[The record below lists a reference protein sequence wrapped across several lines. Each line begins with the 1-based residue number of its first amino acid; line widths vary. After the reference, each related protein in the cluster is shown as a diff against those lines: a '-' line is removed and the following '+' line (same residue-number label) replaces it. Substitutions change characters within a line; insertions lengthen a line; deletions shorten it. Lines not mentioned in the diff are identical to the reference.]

1 MSRLLMAGLLAA
13 VATPLLAQVAAPVPP
28 RAPVAPVAPVA
39 PTPAIAPMADR
50 TVTRA
55 EVDARIRTH
64 FAQLD
69 SNKDGY
75 VTTEEMG
82 AMRAPGAP
90 GEQRRIERH
99 VMRDPA
105 AAFDRLDANR
115 DGSIS
120 RDEFAKGREVR
131 IEKRVITQ
139 GGAPGAPGATQ
150 PTRLNWRGAMM
161 GGGLFKM
168 ADTDKDGRVSLAE
181 ATSGALQHFDMMD
194 ANRDGRVTPDERRAA
209 RGKMRQ
215 MRTPG

>member
-1 MSRLLMAGLLAA
+1 MSRLLIAGLLIA
-13 VATPLLAQVAAPVPP
+13 VATPLFAQTAAPVPP
-28 RAPVAPVAPVA
+28 LPPTAPLVPTAP
-39 PTPAIAPMADR
+39 IAPMADR

-75 VTTEEMG
+75 VTTEEMS
-82 AMRAPGAP
+82 AMRGAHGLP
-90 GEQRRIERH
+90 GEQRRIESH

-131 IEKRVITQ
+131 IEKRIVTQ
-139 GGAPGAPGATQ
+139 GGASVAPGARR
-150 PTRLNWRGAMM
+150 PMRMKWCGAMM

-168 ADTDKDGRVSLAE
+168 ADADKDGRVSLAE

-194 ANRDGRVTPDERRAA
+194 ANRDGRLTSEERRAG

-215 MRTPG
+215 MRNPG